1 MKTFPLK
8 ILDVESPF
16 YEGECV
22 SLVIPT
28 DDGQYG
34 IQAGHSN
41 MVVAVVPGEI
51 RYTKPDGETLIG
63 AVSSGIAKVED
74 GSVFVLVETSEYPGE
89 IDEKRA
95 ERAAQEAQEAMIQ
108 KKSIQEYYT
117 ARTRMAREMS
127 RLRVKRHDKGM

>member
-1 MKTFPLK
+1 MNTFPLK

-28 DDGQYG
+28 SDGQYG

-51 RYTKPDGETLIG
+51 RYTKPDGETNRAVLNEKDIKILKIERVEVDDKNKLI
-63 AVSSGIAKVED
+63 E
-74 GSVFVLVETSEYPGE
+74 GSEKE
-89 IDEKRA
+89 IKF
-95 ERAAQEAQEAMIQ
+95 
-108 KKSIQEYYT
+108 
-117 ARTRMAREMS
+117 
-127 RLRVKRHDKGM
+127 